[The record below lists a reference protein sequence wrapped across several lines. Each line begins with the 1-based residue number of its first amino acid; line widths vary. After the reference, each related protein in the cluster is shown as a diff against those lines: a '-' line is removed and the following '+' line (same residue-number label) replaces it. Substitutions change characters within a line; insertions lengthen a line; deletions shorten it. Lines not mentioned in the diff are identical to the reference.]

1 MSPRFPLSLMERTQP
16 VGDRNDAPDRAP
28 GVPAN
33 DNGPVDARQELDRV
47 AFAVARLIG
56 RRMARDYVAARVAA
70 NDNHPPPGK
79 EPEGT
84 DRPER
89 ES

>member
-1 MSPRFPLSLMERTQP
+1 M
-16 VGDRNDAPDRAP
+16 GDRNDAPDRAP